1 MAENFAANV
10 GTKYEIIS
18 GDNVFDSLFREYERV
33 VFESIITSFGLD
45 FIVKDRHG
53 GDVDTIH
60 NVRQIGKDSLMEYKN
75 KDNEKAY
82 NERGEYNSN
91 DYHGKN
97 PNFRAKKHD
106 TRANA
111 ENGVIKDEYTGKDI
125 AFTNSKNAPTDKK
138 ANLDH
143 VLSAKNIH
151 DDKGRVLAE
160 CDGTELA
167 NSSENL
173 KFTNEHLNK
182 SMGAD
187 EIPDYIEK
195 HPELSDETK
204 KKMTEAYEKS
214 KKSYET
220 KIAKA
225 YYTNPKFIKDTAKA
239 AGTLGVKM
247 GLRQALGFFF
257 ANVWCAIREEFEKA
271 GIKPNL
277 NLDLGEFFKAVGRGV
292 QRGFEETMSIEGLRK
307 LLEGGISGILSSLTT
322 TICNIF
328 FTTAKNVVRIIRR
341 SYSSI
346 VQAAAVLFINPD
358 NYLLGDRM
366 IAVAKIIATG
376 ASVVVGGM
384 VSNALEATPLAGIP
398 VIGDIVQSFLGSL
411 VTGVMS
417 CTLLLFLDRS
427 KTAQQLAEFLNH
439 LDIGVDREL
448 AYIKQQAEYFNNYA
462 AKLMEIDV
470 DRFKEETEAYCN
482 ITDGLL
488 NCHSDRELNI
498 LLRQITEKIGIKP
511 YDGDFDE
518 IMSDNGKPLVIG

>member
-1 MAENFAANV
+1 MSTNFVINV
-10 GTKYEIIS
+10 GTKYKVES
-18 GDNVFDSLFREYERV
+18 GDNVFYSLFREYERV

-45 FIVKDRHG
+45 FIVKDQHG

-60 NVRQIGKDSLMEYKN
+60 NVRKIGKDPLMNYKN

-82 NERGEYNSN
+82 NERGEYNSQ

-97 PNFRAKKHD
+97 ENYKATKHN

-111 ENGVIKDEYTGKDI
+111 ENGTIKDEYTGKDI
-125 AFTNSKNAPTDKK
+125 AFTGSKNAPTDKK
-138 ANLDH
+138 ATLDH
-143 VLSAKNIH
+143 VLSSKSIH

-182 SMGAD
+182 SMQDD

-195 HPELSDETK
+195 HPELPDETK
-204 KKMTEAYEKS
+204 EKMMDAYEKS
-214 KKSYET
+214 KKSYEK

-225 YYTNPKFIKDTAKA
+225 YYTSPKFIKDSAKA
-239 AGTLGVKM
+239 AGKLGIKM
-247 GLRQALGFFF
+247 GLKQALGFFF

-271 GIKPNL
+271 EIKPDL
-277 NLDLGEFFKAVGRGV
+277 NLDLGEFFRAIGRGIKK
-292 QRGFEETMSIEGLRK
+292 GYEESMSLEGLRK
-307 LLEGGISGILSSLTT
+307 FLEGGFAGILSSLTT

-328 FTTAKNVVRIIRR
+328 FTTAKNVVKIIRQ

-346 VQAAAVLFINPD
+346 VQAATVLFINPD

-366 IAVAKIIATG
+366 IAIAKIIATG

-384 VSNALEATPLAGIP
+384 VGSALEATPLGEIP
-398 VIGDIVQSFLGSL
+398 ALGEIVPTFVSSL
-411 VTGVMS
+411 ITGVMS

-427 KTAQQLAEFLNH
+427 KTAQRLAEFLNYI
-439 LDIGVDREL
+439 DTGIDREL
-448 AYIKQQAEYFNNYA
+448 AYIKQQAEYFENYA
-462 AKLMEIDV
+462 AKLMEIDIEK
-470 DRFKEETEAYCN
+470 FKDETKLYCN
-482 ITDGLL
+482 ITDKLL
-488 NCHSDRELNI
+488 KCRNDIELNI
-498 LLRQITEKIGIKP
+498 LLNQITAKLGIKP
-511 YDGDFDE
+511 YDGNFDDA
-518 IMSDNGKPLVIG
+518 MRDNSMPLVIG